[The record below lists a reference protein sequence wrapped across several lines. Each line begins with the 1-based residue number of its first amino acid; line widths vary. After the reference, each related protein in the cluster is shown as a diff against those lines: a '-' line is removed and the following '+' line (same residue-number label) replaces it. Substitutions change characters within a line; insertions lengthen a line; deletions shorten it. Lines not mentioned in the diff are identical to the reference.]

1 MRYYPEDKADRE
13 LSKAK
18 AKSGTN
24 VIHKCLEY
32 LTEFI
37 YEKLAVKKKR
47 AVDDIRAF
55 CNLGLK
61 KDKDWKEVNEDLKDY
76 IYYYFNSKFAKEARR
91 KEDALEKEKNQ
102 MLKTIGQ
109 LTLERDFLQDCF
121 RRTGR
126 PVPQIDPK
134 GQ

>member
-1 MRYYPEDKADRE
+1 MARTTYSPEF
-13 LSKAK
+13 KAK
-18 AKSGTN
+18 
-24 VIHKCLEY
+24 VILEVLQGDRSIDEVAHDY
-32 LTEFI
+32 SVSPNRNWKKEFI
-37 YEKLAVKKKR
+37 AN
-47 AVDDIRAF
+47 ASNAF
-55 CNLGLK
+55 
-61 KDKDWKEVNEDLKDY
+61 D
-76 IYYYFNSKFAKEARR
+76 NSKFAKEARR

>member
-1 MRYYPEDKADRE
+1 MARTTYSPEF
-13 LSKAK
+13 KAK
-18 AKSGTN
+18 
-24 VIHKCLEY
+24 VVLEVLQGDRNIDEVAY
-32 LTEFI
+32 DYSVSPNLLRNWKKEFI
-37 YEKLAVKKKR
+37 TNASN
-47 AVDDIRAF
+47 AF
-55 CNLGLK
+55 
-61 KDKDWKEVNEDLKDY
+61 D
-76 IYYYFNSKFAKEARR
+76 NSKFAKEARR
-91 KEDALEKEKNQ
+91 KEIALEKEKNQ